1 MFQCPESRR
10 VGLELGKGYGVH
22 PPRRLIQEFN
32 SDRLDQTLPHEDKL
46 CAVSTD
52 LNTSGND
59 ELLQIRFR
67 E

>member
-1 MFQCPESRR
+1 MIRGILDQ
-10 VGLELGKGYGVH
+10 
-22 PPRRLIQEFN
+22 LIATSTASPCFWW
-32 SDRLDQTLPHEDKL
+32 SSTPTRLDQTLPHEDKL